1 MMLANAAGV
10 AMTPV
15 HYRGGAPALQDLI
28 GAHVPAS
35 INPIGEALPALQQG
49 VRILAVTGAQRSKFL
64 PEVPTMKE
72 SGYDVVIDSW
82 LGVFLPAMTP
92 DEQVNALSRAL
103 ERMVKSSEYAESL
116 ARFGSE
122 PTFATPAEFAARV
135 KMDIERWGP
144 VVKASGFVGE
154 D

>member
-1 MMLANAAGV
+1 
-10 AMTPV
+10 
-15 HYRGGAPALQDLI
+15 
-28 GAHVPAS
+28 
-35 INPIGEALPALQQG
+35 
-49 VRILAVTGAQRSKFL
+49 
-64 PEVPTMKE
+64 MKE

-92 DEQVNALSRAL
+92 DEPLNALSRAF
-103 ERMVKSSEYAESL
+103 EKVVKSSEYAESL

-122 PTFATPAEFAARV
+122 PTFATPKEFAARV
-135 KMDIERWGP
+135 KTDIERWGP